1 MAGMIL
7 NAMNY
12 RLDHKT
18 IAYIIDHSELKL
30 LFVDLEFLEV
40 AKKAVSISQKNP
52 EIIIIEDETEGLN
65 NTSDFISYEDFLSKG
80 NTNFEEISLED
91 EWNTIAINYT
101 SGTTGNPKGVL
112 THYRGAYLNAL
123 GNIVEW
129 NMESHPIYLWTLP
142 MFHCNVGVSH
152 GL

>member
-1 MAGMIL
+1 MNTPELYEAHYSVPMAGMIL

-65 NTSDFISYEDFLSKG
+65 NTSNFISYENFLSK
-80 NTNFEEISLED
+80 
-91 EWNTIAINYT
+91 
-101 SGTTGNPKGVL
+101 V
-112 THYRGAYLNAL
+112 H
-123 GNIVEW
+123 
-129 NMESHPIYLWTLP
+129 
-142 MFHCNVGVSH
+142 
-152 GL
+152 